1 METVIVGAGLAGLAA
16 AVELH
21 GKGHDVVVL
30 EAADTP
36 GGRVRTD
43 TVEGHRCDRGFQIL
57 LTAYPEAQAL
67 LDYSALELRSFDPGA
82 KVILGPGTVARVG
95 DPFRD
100 PTQLLDTVRAPIGS
114 LADKLRILA
123 YRWRVTRPSLEE
135 LWRREDVTAR
145 TRFRELGFGSDFV
158 DRFLQP
164 LFAGIT
170 LDPDLGGSSR
180 VVDFVFRML
189 AQGDAAVPRLGMGQI
204 PAQLAG
210 RLPEGSIRLGT
221 KVVDLDAHRVT
232 LHGGETIEAE
242 TVVCATGATEAA
254 RLTDVP
260 DPGWRGV
267 TSLWFATDEPFTT
280 EPIIVLNGTGK
291 RPLNSIVTMS
301 AVASDYAPVGGHT
314 VVVSAPTVAQG
325 TEEAIITQLRELVG
339 SQVDRWESL
348 RVDRIPQAQPIQ
360 LPGYDNRAPVRLDSG
375 VYVIGDHRRDASIN
389 GALASGRELAALF

>member
-16 AVELH
+16 AVELRL
-21 GKGHDVVVL
+21 KGHDVLVL
-30 EAADTP
+30 EASDGP

-43 TVEGHRCDRGFQIL
+43 TVEGHLCDRGFQIL

-67 LDYSALELRSFDPGA
+67 LDYSALELCPFAPGA
-82 KVILGPGTVARVG
+82 KVILGPGKVATVG
-95 DPFRD
+95 DPFRE
-100 PTQLLDTVRAPIGS
+100 PGQLIDTVRAPIGS
-114 LADKLRILA
+114 LLDKVRVLA
-123 YRWRVTRPSLEE
+123 YRWNVTRPSLDE
-135 LWRREDVTAR
+135 LWHREDVTAH
-145 TRFRELGFGSDFV
+145 TRFRELGFSADFV
-158 DRFLQP
+158 SRFLRP

-189 AQGDAAVPRLGMGQI
+189 AQGDAAVPRYGMGQI

-210 RLPEGSIRLGT
+210 RLPEGSIRFDARVTHLE
-221 KVVDLDAHRVT
+221 AHRVT
-232 LHGGETIEAE
+232 LQGGETIEAE

-267 TSLWFATDEPFTT
+267 TSMWFATPEPFTT
-280 EPIIVLNGTGK
+280 EPVIVLNGTGA

-301 AVASDYAPVGGHT
+301 AVSGAYAPAGSQT
-314 VVVSAPTVAQG
+314 VVVSAPTVAHG
-325 TEEAIITQLRELVG
+325 TEETMTAQLRELVG
-339 SQVDRWESL
+339 PRTDGWESL
-348 RVDRIPQAQPIQ
+348 RIDRIPQAQPIQ
-360 LPGYDNRAPVRLDSG
+360 LPGYDNRASIRLDNG